1 MRSGFSEGSEGPASA
16 AASRGRTWAYLESL
30 QTRLAATAD
39 AVHEY
44 RAALAEGDRELARR
58 FHADEAV
65 ETLVRDRA
73 ALVDALVTRAW
84 ALRAGAAASG
94 LALVA
99 VGGYGRGELL
109 PCSDVDVMVLLPKG
123 GEPVWTGPLERFLT
137 FLWDIGLETGHS
149 VRTIDD
155 CQREALSD
163 IGVAT
168 TLIEAR
174 LLAGSEALF
183 GAMRRALAPERMWSS
198 RDFFEAMVREQA
210 ERHRRF
216 HDTAYNL
223 EPNVKQGPGGLR
235 DLQTIGW
242 VAKRHFGADTL
253 QEMSAHGFLEARELA
268 QLEAAQSWLWRIRFA
283 LHLATGRRE
292 DRLLFDHQ
300 IRLAQLFGY
309 EDASYTLAVEQF
321 MQRYYRTAMFVSW
334 LNELLL
340 QQFREEILAE
350 RDAPILPLSRH
361 FQERD
366 ECLEVTG
373 DDVFPRFPS
382 ALLELFLVLQQ
393 NPRLRGVRART
404 IRLVAQNLWL
414 IDEEFRQNPRNH
426 RLFLE
431 ILRAPAGVTHELRRM
446 NLYGVLGRYIP
457 AFGRIV
463 GRMQYDLFHAYTVD
477 AHTLFVVRNLRR
489 LALERYD
496 QEFPKLAQI
505 FRSLPKPELA
515 YLAAIFHDI
524 AKGRGGDHSELGA
537 VDAEAFCLEQGLSR
551 YDARLVAWLVR
562 HHLKLSVT
570 SQKQDIAD
578 PQVVNGFAR
587 AVGDQ
592 TRLDY
597 LYVLTV
603 ADVRGTN
610 PKLWNSW
617 KATLFDE
624 LYERVKQALRRGLE
638 SPLDREEL
646 IAETQSLAREQLAG
660 SGIDAAVVERVWS
673 ALTDAYFLRHSA
685 AEIAWHTARLARRE
699 PGDTSPLVAVAEHP
713 GRGGATVVLVYT
725 QGRHHSFARAT
736 AALDQQGLS
745 IQDARITP
753 TADGGSLDSYLVLE
767 DTGLPITDRERMA
780 GIERNLVRSL
790 SEKSAAAPPVTR
802 RVPRQVRMFTTPTQ
816 VNFSADPQ
824 NGRTILEVVAGDR
837 PGLLSEIGKV
847 LWDQRVEL
855 HGAKIMTVGERAE
868 DVFTVTDET
877 GRPLD
882 DVRCETLADALQ
894 QALDARVAA
903 G

>member
-1 MRSGFSEGSEGPASA
+1 M
-16 AASRGRTWAYLESL
+16 
-30 QTRLAATAD
+30 
-39 AVHEY
+39 
-44 RAALAEGDRELARR
+44 
-58 FHADEAV
+58 
-65 ETLVRDRA
+65 
-73 ALVDALVTRAW
+73 
-84 ALRAGAAASG
+84 

-99 VGGYGRGELL
+99 VGGYGRGELM
-109 PCSDVDVMVLLPKG
+109 PCSDVDVMVLLPQG
-123 GEPVWTGPLERFLT
+123 DEPAWTAPLERFLT

-155 CQREALSD
+155 CQREALAD
-163 IGVAT
+163 LGVAT
-168 TLIEAR
+168 TLFEAR
-174 LLAGSEALF
+174 LLAGSSKLF
-183 GAMRRALAPERMWSS
+183 DAMRRALAPDRLWSS
-198 RDFFEAMVREQA
+198 RDFFDAKLREQT
-210 ERHRRF
+210 ERHHRF

-235 DLQTIGW
+235 DLQTIAW

-253 QEMSAHGFLEARELA
+253 QELAAHGFLESRELA
-268 QLEAAQSWLWRIRFA
+268 QLESAQAWLWRIRFA
-283 LHLATGRRE
+283 LHLVSERRE

-300 IRLAQLFGY
+300 IRLARLFGY
-309 EDASYTLAVEQF
+309 EDATYTLAVEQF

-340 QQFREEILAE
+340 QQFREEILAD
-350 RDAPILPLSRH
+350 RDAPALPLSRH

-366 ECLEVTG
+366 ECLEATS
-373 DDVFPRFPS
+373 DDVFTRNPS
-382 ALLELFLVLQQ
+382 ALLELFVVLQQ

-404 IRLVAQNLWL
+404 IRLVTQHLWL
-414 IDEEFRQNPRNH
+414 IDEEFRQNPRNQ

-477 AHTLFVVRNLRR
+477 AHTLFVVSNLRR
-489 LALERYD
+489 FALERYD
-496 QEFPKLAQI
+496 HEFPKLAQL

-562 HHLKLSVT
+562 NHLKLSVT
-570 SQKQDIAD
+570 AQKQDIAD
-578 PQVVNGFAR
+578 PQVVNEFAR

-592 TRLDY
+592 VRLDY

-646 IAETQSLAREQLAG
+646 VAETQALARERLAAA
-660 SGIDAAVVERVWS
+660 GIDPAAVQRVWS
-673 ALTDAYFLRHSA
+673 TLTDAYYLRHSA
-685 AEIAWHTARLARRE
+685 AEIAWHTSELAARAS
-699 PGDTSPLVAVAEHP
+699 GDGSPLIAVAEHP
-713 GRGGATVVLVYT
+713 DRGGATVVLVYT
-725 QGRHHSFARAT
+725 HGRHHSFARAT

-767 DTGLPITDRERMA
+767 DSGSPITDRDRIA
-780 GIERNLVRSL
+780 GIESHLVRSL
-790 SEKSAAAPPVTR
+790 AEKSAAAPIVTR
-802 RVPRQVRMFTTPTQ
+802 RVPRQVRMFTTATQ
-816 VNFSADPQ
+816 VTFSADPE
-824 NGRTILEVVAGDR
+824 NGRTIVEVVAGDR
-837 PGLLSEIGKV
+837 PGLLSQIGKV
-847 LWDQRVEL
+847 FWDQKVEL

-868 DVFTVTDET
+868 DVFTVSDET
-877 GRPLD
+877 GRPLEAA
-882 DVRCETLADALQ
+882 RCQALADALQ
-894 QALDARVAA
+894 RALDARVAA
-903 G
+903 A